1 MTFRRKKC
9 RNVRKGTDN
18 SSDSLQPRL
27 TRPSLF
33 PGGKEMNRKTGWE
46 KHRVG
51 PGCGALA
58 VVASVSHT
66 VSLSVSL
73 FQWEIFCRGSNTEFF
88 KGKDTTIPVWRDWSR
103 GGVLS
108 PVSDLWVERIQTR
121 WGFNSA
127 MWEKAFSPCNLQT
140 RRSVQDIF
148 FYYFHS
154 LLNMCFVY
162 GQHFFHGK
170 VEFDRERGE
179 WRGRETQRKI
189 RMQITQQT
197 GASILGFF
205 MFKIEFYFLHLKIS
219 LWPFVFQHFVFLQA
233 ICISATSRIPRHI
246 GQSESWRLSGPGPWR

>member
-1 MTFRRKKC
+1 MEGLK
-9 RNVRKGTDN
+9 
-18 SSDSLQPRL
+18 Q
-27 TRPSLF
+27 
-33 PGGKEMNRKTGWE
+33 
-46 KHRVG
+46 
-51 PGCGALA
+51 
-58 VVASVSHT
+58 
-66 VSLSVSL
+66 
-73 FQWEIFCRGSNTEFF
+73 
-88 KGKDTTIPVWRDWSR
+88 

-127 MWEKAFSPCNLQT
+127 TWEKTFSPCNLQT

-197 GASILGFF
+197 GASYSRV
-205 MFKIEFYFLHLKIS
+205 FYVQNRVLFSPSKNKPVTFCI
-219 LWPFVFQHFVFLQA
+219 PAF
-233 ICISATSRIPRHI
+233 CISPGHMYFCNVQNPKAHRAEWELTAVWSRSLALRSTPVRAAAARF
-246 GQSESWRLSGPGPWR
+246 QEKESKLWEGTLNPMFSVSYWLNLLCIHSHSRKAELYFY